1 MLGLLDGILSR
12 QVRVL
17 VHKDKG
23 HQHPERICTKIL
35 HKMKLI
41 VIKGWLVVTIQTA
54 SCTKVLLSEYLTIG
68 LQGWTIVLL
77 GVPKK

>member
-17 VHKDKG
+17 VHKDEG
-23 HQHPERICTKIL
+23 HQHPECICAKIL

-41 VIKGWLVVTIQTA
+41 SDNK
-54 SCTKVLLSEYLTIG
+54 KVDSD
-68 LQGWTIVLL
+68 
-77 GVPKK
+77 